1 MRVQILI
8 ASPVRQKL
16 RFFGGIGANVDVD
29 SRPFIWLL
37 FTFSKLFFH
46 RLMMIIFSLNV
57 FVFYTLVKR
66 VEHFW
71 SSRPGAHCF
80 T

>member
-46 RLMMIIFSLNV
+46 RLMMIIFPLNV